1 MVAQEAP
8 TGDLEGDPTPLLPRR
23 SSWPSSQNMELFN
36 PEKVGTTRY
45 RYRGSNIPTPWPI
58 TDEINPQPITGL
70 VESPVH

>member
-1 MVAQEAP
+1 
-8 TGDLEGDPTPLLPRR
+8 
-23 SSWPSSQNMELFN
+23 MELFN

-45 RYRGSNIPTPWPI
+45 RYRGSDIPTPWPI